1 MIFLWAPVYLS
12 ELRGL
17 LSEADATCMNVVVIS
32 CYIFLL
38 LIYGK
43 LSDQFPHRMDLIRIG
58 LLGIIVAAP
67 AMYGMYESESV
78 VGYFLG
84 QLQYAACLSLFQGGM
99 AAWKV
104 ELWMSDPTL
113 SYTGVAVGHNVAS
126 CIFGGTLPL
135 IATFLY
141 YRSSAWVVDES
152 ELASFWP
159 RLVPGLYISVL
170 ASISLYSISFIIR
183 HPHDVR
189 TGEKKLRDAYEK
201 EVRRKLR
208 RQQKK
213 DEKMKRLQEETG
225 FHLRGL
231 GLSVALRAPASLL
244 GKIRVRASRRRLTC
258 PHQKF
263 D

>member
-1 MIFLWAPVYLS
+1 M
-12 ELRGL
+12 
-17 LSEADATCMNVVVIS
+17 
-32 CYIFLL
+32 
-38 LIYGK
+38 
-43 LSDQFPHRMDLIRIG
+43 
-58 LLGIIVAAP
+58 
-67 AMYGMYESESV
+67 
-78 VGYFLG
+78 
-84 QLQYAACLSLFQGGM
+84 
-99 AAWKV
+99 
-104 ELWMSDPTL
+104 
-113 SYTGVAVGHNVAS
+113 AVGHNVAS

-225 FHLRGL
+225 VSPSGSWA
-231 GLSVALRAPASLL
+231 LSSITGTGIVTWEDQSKSKSPKTYVPPSE
-244 GKIRVRASRRRLTC
+244 V
-258 PHQKF
+258 
-263 D
+263 